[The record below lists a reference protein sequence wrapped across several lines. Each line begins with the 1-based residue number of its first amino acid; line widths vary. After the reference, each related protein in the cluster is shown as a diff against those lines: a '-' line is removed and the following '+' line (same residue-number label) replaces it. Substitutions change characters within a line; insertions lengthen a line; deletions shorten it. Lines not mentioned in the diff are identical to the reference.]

1 MSDIIPGYCTLCRS
15 RCGTLSEVANDHLI
29 KVRANPEHPN
39 GKAMCMKGKAAPEL
53 VDSAN
58 RILYPMKRTH
68 PKGAEDPGWQRI
80 SWEEAMST
88 IAGQLE
94 KFKREDGAESVA
106 FGFTSPSGTPLS
118 DAIEWLERF
127 VRIYG
132 SPNTSYGTEICNWH
146 KDVAHRWTFG
156 CGIPV
161 ADYSHADL
169 ILLWG
174 HNPANTWLA
183 QASAIG
189 TGRNNGA
196 KLIVV
201 DPRPTPLAKEANAWL
216 DVNPGTDGA
225 LALGLSHLLV
235 ERNLF
240 NHEFVR
246 NWTNGPLLVRNDN
259 GYFLREKDINPL
271 AISNRYTVWDEHN
284 QQVTFIDSE
293 TRTEE
298 TLMPTAALEGN
309 AEVAIADGAKIS
321 CQTAFSS
328 FKDMLANYDPEN
340 VSRITG
346 VSVASIEAAASL
358 IAGAK
363 KIAYHS
369 WSGVA
374 QHTNATQTERAI
386 ATLYAL
392 TGCFDQ
398 EGCNRIYASH
408 PVNVVNSPTLMPK
421 SQWDKALGL
430 EERPI
435 GPPSQ
440 GWVHSQDIWHSVL
453 EGTPYKIRGL
463 IGFGANI
470 LLSQSDTSLGQQALE
485 ALEFYAHVDLFET
498 PTSKYADILLPVNTA
513 WEREGLRTGFES
525 SAAAQDHI
533 QLRKKMVS
541 PRGESRSDLEIVF
554 DLACRLG
561 MNEAFF
567 DGNIEAAWNY
577 QLEPLGLTVEML
589 RNKPE
594 GYDIP
599 LEHKV
604 RKYAFRDPNSGYLAG
619 FNTETKRAEFYSE
632 ILHHYGYNPLP
643 EYVQPQEYQRNDPDY
658 PLMLTSVKSGFF
670 CHSQHRSLTSLRKK
684 APYPTVDIS
693 ATLADEEGIKTGDWV
708 EIETR
713 AGLARFRAKVEAK
726 LSHETVIAEFGWW
739 QACPDFGKPSYP
751 VKGEYSSNYNSLI
764 SGDSYDPVSGAL
776 PLRSFRCRIR
786 RLNDFELIRRPWEG
800 RKTFKVIELK
810 KEADNVT
817 TITFQ
822 SNSEGYLPDYE
833 PGQHIT
839 VSCCP
844 MSDSEEIV
852 TRAYSLTGPAFV
864 HDRKTYSISVR
875 HQKATDEKGEY
886 VEGIMSSYIN
896 THLQIGKD
904 VELTPPGGNFIVPL
918 NAVQPVVIF
927 AGGIGITPF
936 ISYLES
942 INPQA
947 EGPEIWLF
955 YANQNSRLHA
965 FKKRIAELNAS
976 IDRLKVI
983 NIYNQPLDCD
993 IPGLDYD
1000 RAGYVG
1006 AGDVEAYLIENNARY
1021 YMCGPQPMMDAI
1033 SRGLQERGVPA
1044 FAIFYEIFRSPAKIN
1059 NDPSLRHKV
1068 IFAKSGRTEI
1078 WTTDKGT
1085 LLNFGEKLGIQMPSG
1100 CRVGQ
1105 CESCSTRV
1113 IAGNVQHLNGVEPSD
1128 EGACLTCQC
1137 IPAGDI
1143 TIDA

>member
-1 MSDIIPGYCTLCRS
+1 
-15 RCGTLSEVANDHLI
+15 
-29 KVRANPEHPN
+29 
-39 GKAMCMKGKAAPEL
+39 
-53 VDSAN
+53 
-58 RILYPMKRTH
+58 
-68 PKGAEDPGWQRI
+68 
-80 SWEEAMST
+80 
-88 IAGQLE
+88 
-94 KFKREDGAESVA
+94 
-106 FGFTSPSGTPLS
+106 
-118 DAIEWLERF
+118 
-127 VRIYG
+127 
-132 SPNTSYGTEICNWH
+132 
-146 KDVAHRWTFG
+146 
-156 CGIPV
+156 
-161 ADYSHADL
+161 
-169 ILLWG
+169 
-174 HNPANTWLA
+174 
-183 QASAIG
+183 
-189 TGRNNGA
+189 
-196 KLIVV
+196 
-201 DPRPTPLAKEANAWL
+201 
-216 DVNPGTDGA
+216 
-225 LALGLSHLLV
+225 
-235 ERNLF
+235 
-240 NHEFVR
+240 
-246 NWTNGPLLVRNDN
+246 
-259 GYFLREKDINPL
+259 
-271 AISNRYTVWDEHN
+271 
-284 QQVTFIDSE
+284 
-293 TRTEE
+293 
-298 TLMPTAALEGN
+298 
-309 AEVAIADGAKIS
+309 
-321 CQTAFSS
+321 
-328 FKDMLANYDPEN
+328 
-340 VSRITG
+340 
-346 VSVASIEAAASL
+346 
-358 IAGAK
+358 
-363 KIAYHS
+363 
-369 WSGVA
+369 
-374 QHTNATQTERAI
+374 
-386 ATLYAL
+386 
-392 TGCFDQ
+392 
-398 EGCNRIYASH
+398 
-408 PVNVVNSPTLMPK
+408 
-421 SQWDKALGL
+421 
-430 EERPI
+430 
-435 GPPSQ
+435 
-440 GWVHSQDIWHSVL
+440 
-453 EGTPYKIRGL
+453 
-463 IGFGANI
+463 
-470 LLSQSDTSLGQQALE
+470 
-485 ALEFYAHVDLFET
+485 
-498 PTSKYADILLPVNTA
+498 
-513 WEREGLRTGFES
+513 
-525 SAAAQDHI
+525 
-533 QLRKKMVS
+533 
-541 PRGESRSDLEIVF
+541 
-554 DLACRLG
+554 
-561 MNEAFF
+561 
-567 DGNIEAAWNY
+567 
-577 QLEPLGLTVEML
+577 
-589 RNKPE
+589 
-594 GYDIP
+594 
-599 LEHKV
+599 
-604 RKYAFRDPNSGYLAG
+604 
-619 FNTETKRAEFYSE
+619 
-632 ILHHYGYNPLP
+632 
-643 EYVQPQEYQRNDPDY
+643 
-658 PLMLTSVKSGFF
+658 
-670 CHSQHRSLTSLRKK
+670 
-684 APYPTVDIS
+684 
-693 ATLADEEGIKTGDWV
+693 
-708 EIETR
+708 
-713 AGLARFRAKVEAK
+713 
-726 LSHETVIAEFGWW
+726 FGWW

-817 TITFQ
+817 TVTFQ

-1044 FAIFYEIFRSPAKIN
+1044 FAIFYEIFRSPTKIN

-1068 IFAKSGRTEI
+1068 IFAKSGREEI

-1085 LLNFGEKLGIQMPSG
+1085 LLNFGEKLGIKMPSG

-1105 CESCSTRV
+1105 CESCSTKV

>member
-15 RCGTLSEVANDHLI
+15 RCGTLNEVANDHLI

-68 PKGAEDPGWQRI
+68 PKGAENPGWKRI

-94 KFKREDGAESVA
+94 KFKRENGAESVA

-298 TLMPTAALEGN
+298 TLTPTAALEGN
-309 AEVAIADGAKIS
+309 VEVAIADGAKIS

-632 ILHHYGYNPLP
+632 ILHRYGYNPLP

-693 ATLADEEGIKTGDWV
+693 AALADEEGIKTGDWV

-817 TITFQ
+817 TVTFQ

-1006 AGDVEAYLIENNARY
+1006 AGDVEAYLIETTAR
-1021 YMCGPQPMMDAI
+1021 
-1033 SRGLQERGVPA
+1033 
-1044 FAIFYEIFRSPAKIN
+1044 
-1059 NDPSLRHKV
+1059 
-1068 IFAKSGRTEI
+1068 
-1078 WTTDKGT
+1078 
-1085 LLNFGEKLGIQMPSG
+1085 
-1100 CRVGQ
+1100 
-1105 CESCSTRV
+1105 
-1113 IAGNVQHLNGVEPSD
+1113 
-1128 EGACLTCQC
+1128 
-1137 IPAGDI
+1137 
-1143 TIDA
+1143 

>member
-1 MSDIIPGYCTLCRS
+1 M
-15 RCGTLSEVANDHLI
+15 
-29 KVRANPEHPN
+29 
-39 GKAMCMKGKAAPEL
+39 
-53 VDSAN
+53 
-58 RILYPMKRTH
+58 
-68 PKGAEDPGWQRI
+68 
-80 SWEEAMST
+80 
-88 IAGQLE
+88 
-94 KFKREDGAESVA
+94 
-106 FGFTSPSGTPLS
+106 
-118 DAIEWLERF
+118 
-127 VRIYG
+127 
-132 SPNTSYGTEICNWH
+132 
-146 KDVAHRWTFG
+146 
-156 CGIPV
+156 
-161 ADYSHADL
+161 
-169 ILLWG
+169 
-174 HNPANTWLA
+174 
-183 QASAIG
+183 
-189 TGRNNGA
+189 
-196 KLIVV
+196 
-201 DPRPTPLAKEANAWL
+201 
-216 DVNPGTDGA
+216 
-225 LALGLSHLLV
+225 
-235 ERNLF
+235 
-240 NHEFVR
+240 
-246 NWTNGPLLVRNDN
+246 LVRNDN

-298 TLMPTAALEGN
+298 TLTPTAALEGN
-309 AEVAIADGAKIS
+309 VEVAIADGAKIS

-632 ILHHYGYNPLP
+632 ILHRYGYNPLP

-693 ATLADEEGIKTGDWV
+693 AALADEEGIKTGDWV

-817 TITFQ
+817 TVTFQ

-1044 FAIFYEIFRSPAKIN
+1044 FAIFYEIFRSPTKIN

-1068 IFAKSGRTEI
+1068 IFAKSGREEI

-1085 LLNFGEKLGIQMPSG
+1085 LLNFGEKLGIKMPSG

-1105 CESCSTRV
+1105 CESCSTKV

>member
-1 MSDIIPGYCTLCRS
+1 
-15 RCGTLSEVANDHLI
+15 
-29 KVRANPEHPN
+29 
-39 GKAMCMKGKAAPEL
+39 
-53 VDSAN
+53 
-58 RILYPMKRTH
+58 
-68 PKGAEDPGWQRI
+68 
-80 SWEEAMST
+80 
-88 IAGQLE
+88 
-94 KFKREDGAESVA
+94 
-106 FGFTSPSGTPLS
+106 
-118 DAIEWLERF
+118 
-127 VRIYG
+127 
-132 SPNTSYGTEICNWH
+132 
-146 KDVAHRWTFG
+146 
-156 CGIPV
+156 
-161 ADYSHADL
+161 
-169 ILLWG
+169 
-174 HNPANTWLA
+174 
-183 QASAIG
+183 
-189 TGRNNGA
+189 
-196 KLIVV
+196 
-201 DPRPTPLAKEANAWL
+201 
-216 DVNPGTDGA
+216 
-225 LALGLSHLLV
+225 
-235 ERNLF
+235 
-240 NHEFVR
+240 
-246 NWTNGPLLVRNDN
+246 
-259 GYFLREKDINPL
+259 
-271 AISNRYTVWDEHN
+271 
-284 QQVTFIDSE
+284 
-293 TRTEE
+293 
-298 TLMPTAALEGN
+298 
-309 AEVAIADGAKIS
+309 
-321 CQTAFSS
+321 
-328 FKDMLANYDPEN
+328 
-340 VSRITG
+340 
-346 VSVASIEAAASL
+346 
-358 IAGAK
+358 
-363 KIAYHS
+363 
-369 WSGVA
+369 
-374 QHTNATQTERAI
+374 
-386 ATLYAL
+386 
-392 TGCFDQ
+392 
-398 EGCNRIYASH
+398 
-408 PVNVVNSPTLMPK
+408 
-421 SQWDKALGL
+421 
-430 EERPI
+430 
-435 GPPSQ
+435 
-440 GWVHSQDIWHSVL
+440 
-453 EGTPYKIRGL
+453 
-463 IGFGANI
+463 
-470 LLSQSDTSLGQQALE
+470 
-485 ALEFYAHVDLFET
+485 
-498 PTSKYADILLPVNTA
+498 
-513 WEREGLRTGFES
+513 
-525 SAAAQDHI
+525 
-533 QLRKKMVS
+533 
-541 PRGESRSDLEIVF
+541 
-554 DLACRLG
+554 CRLG

-632 ILHHYGYNPLP
+632 ILHRYGYNPLP

-693 ATLADEEGIKTGDWV
+693 AALADEEGIKTGDWV

-817 TITFQ
+817 TVTFQ

-1044 FAIFYEIFRSPAKIN
+1044 FAIFYEIFRSPTKIN

-1068 IFAKSGRTEI
+1068 IFAKSGREEI

-1085 LLNFGEKLGIQMPSG
+1085 LLNFGEKLGIKMPSG

-1105 CESCSTRV
+1105 CESCSTKV

>member
-1 MSDIIPGYCTLCRS
+1 
-15 RCGTLSEVANDHLI
+15 
-29 KVRANPEHPN
+29 
-39 GKAMCMKGKAAPEL
+39 
-53 VDSAN
+53 
-58 RILYPMKRTH
+58 
-68 PKGAEDPGWQRI
+68 
-80 SWEEAMST
+80 
-88 IAGQLE
+88 
-94 KFKREDGAESVA
+94 
-106 FGFTSPSGTPLS
+106 
-118 DAIEWLERF
+118 
-127 VRIYG
+127 
-132 SPNTSYGTEICNWH
+132 
-146 KDVAHRWTFG
+146 
-156 CGIPV
+156 
-161 ADYSHADL
+161 
-169 ILLWG
+169 
-174 HNPANTWLA
+174 
-183 QASAIG
+183 
-189 TGRNNGA
+189 
-196 KLIVV
+196 
-201 DPRPTPLAKEANAWL
+201 
-216 DVNPGTDGA
+216 
-225 LALGLSHLLV
+225 
-235 ERNLF
+235 
-240 NHEFVR
+240 
-246 NWTNGPLLVRNDN
+246 
-259 GYFLREKDINPL
+259 
-271 AISNRYTVWDEHN
+271 
-284 QQVTFIDSE
+284 
-293 TRTEE
+293 
-298 TLMPTAALEGN
+298 
-309 AEVAIADGAKIS
+309 
-321 CQTAFSS
+321 
-328 FKDMLANYDPEN
+328 
-340 VSRITG
+340 
-346 VSVASIEAAASL
+346 
-358 IAGAK
+358 
-363 KIAYHS
+363 
-369 WSGVA
+369 
-374 QHTNATQTERAI
+374 
-386 ATLYAL
+386 
-392 TGCFDQ
+392 
-398 EGCNRIYASH
+398 
-408 PVNVVNSPTLMPK
+408 
-421 SQWDKALGL
+421 
-430 EERPI
+430 
-435 GPPSQ
+435 
-440 GWVHSQDIWHSVL
+440 
-453 EGTPYKIRGL
+453 IRGL

>member
-1 MSDIIPGYCTLCRS
+1 MSYTLKC
-15 RCGTLSEVANDHLI
+15 
-29 KVRANPEHPN
+29 
-39 GKAMCMKGKAAPEL
+39 
-53 VDSAN
+53 
-58 RILYPMKRTH
+58 
-68 PKGAEDPGWQRI
+68 
-80 SWEEAMST
+80 EE
-88 IAGQLE
+88 
-94 KFKREDGAESVA
+94 
-106 FGFTSPSGTPLS
+106 P
-118 DAIEWLERF
+118 
-127 VRIYG
+127 
-132 SPNTSYGTEICNWH
+132 
-146 KDVAHRWTFG
+146 
-156 CGIPV
+156 
-161 ADYSHADL
+161 
-169 ILLWG
+169 

-309 AEVAIADGAKIS
+309 VEVAIADGAKIS

>member
-1 MSDIIPGYCTLCRS
+1 MSG
-15 RCGTLSEVANDHLI
+15 
-29 KVRANPEHPN
+29 
-39 GKAMCMKGKAAPEL
+39 
-53 VDSAN
+53 
-58 RILYPMKRTH
+58 
-68 PKGAEDPGWQRI
+68 
-80 SWEEAMST
+80 
-88 IAGQLE
+88 
-94 KFKREDGAESVA
+94 
-106 FGFTSPSGTPLS
+106 
-118 DAIEWLERF
+118 
-127 VRIYG
+127 
-132 SPNTSYGTEICNWH
+132 
-146 KDVAHRWTFG
+146 
-156 CGIPV
+156 
-161 ADYSHADL
+161 
-169 ILLWG
+169 
-174 HNPANTWLA
+174 
-183 QASAIG
+183 
-189 TGRNNGA
+189 
-196 KLIVV
+196 
-201 DPRPTPLAKEANAWL
+201 
-216 DVNPGTDGA
+216 
-225 LALGLSHLLV
+225 

-298 TLMPTAALEGN
+298 TLTPTAALEGN
-309 AEVAIADGAKIS
+309 VEVAIADGAKIS

-541 PRGESRSDLEIVF
+541 PRGESRSDLEFVF

-632 ILHHYGYNPLP
+632 ILHRYGYNPLP

-693 ATLADEEGIKTGDWV
+693 AALADEEGIKTGDWV

-817 TITFQ
+817 TVTFQ

-1044 FAIFYEIFRSPAKIN
+1044 FAIFYEIFRSPTKIN

-1068 IFAKSGRTEI
+1068 IFAKSGREEI

-1085 LLNFGEKLGIQMPSG
+1085 LLNFGEKLGIKMPSG

-1105 CESCSTRV
+1105 CESCSTKV

>member
-1 MSDIIPGYCTLCRS
+1 M
-15 RCGTLSEVANDHLI
+15 
-29 KVRANPEHPN
+29 
-39 GKAMCMKGKAAPEL
+39 
-53 VDSAN
+53 
-58 RILYPMKRTH
+58 
-68 PKGAEDPGWQRI
+68 
-80 SWEEAMST
+80 
-88 IAGQLE
+88 
-94 KFKREDGAESVA
+94 
-106 FGFTSPSGTPLS
+106 
-118 DAIEWLERF
+118 
-127 VRIYG
+127 
-132 SPNTSYGTEICNWH
+132 
-146 KDVAHRWTFG
+146 
-156 CGIPV
+156 PV

-309 AEVAIADGAKIS
+309 VEVAIADGAKIS

>member
-1 MSDIIPGYCTLCRS
+1 
-15 RCGTLSEVANDHLI
+15 
-29 KVRANPEHPN
+29 
-39 GKAMCMKGKAAPEL
+39 
-53 VDSAN
+53 
-58 RILYPMKRTH
+58 
-68 PKGAEDPGWQRI
+68 
-80 SWEEAMST
+80 
-88 IAGQLE
+88 
-94 KFKREDGAESVA
+94 
-106 FGFTSPSGTPLS
+106 
-118 DAIEWLERF
+118 
-127 VRIYG
+127 
-132 SPNTSYGTEICNWH
+132 
-146 KDVAHRWTFG
+146 
-156 CGIPV
+156 
-161 ADYSHADL
+161 
-169 ILLWG
+169 
-174 HNPANTWLA
+174 
-183 QASAIG
+183 
-189 TGRNNGA
+189 
-196 KLIVV
+196 
-201 DPRPTPLAKEANAWL
+201 
-216 DVNPGTDGA
+216 
-225 LALGLSHLLV
+225 
-235 ERNLF
+235 
-240 NHEFVR
+240 
-246 NWTNGPLLVRNDN
+246 
-259 GYFLREKDINPL
+259 
-271 AISNRYTVWDEHN
+271 
-284 QQVTFIDSE
+284 
-293 TRTEE
+293 
-298 TLMPTAALEGN
+298 
-309 AEVAIADGAKIS
+309 
-321 CQTAFSS
+321 
-328 FKDMLANYDPEN
+328 
-340 VSRITG
+340 
-346 VSVASIEAAASL
+346 
-358 IAGAK
+358 
-363 KIAYHS
+363 
-369 WSGVA
+369 
-374 QHTNATQTERAI
+374 
-386 ATLYAL
+386 
-392 TGCFDQ
+392 
-398 EGCNRIYASH
+398 
-408 PVNVVNSPTLMPK
+408 
-421 SQWDKALGL
+421 
-430 EERPI
+430 
-435 GPPSQ
+435 
-440 GWVHSQDIWHSVL
+440 
-453 EGTPYKIRGL
+453 
-463 IGFGANI
+463 
-470 LLSQSDTSLGQQALE
+470 
-485 ALEFYAHVDLFET
+485 
-498 PTSKYADILLPVNTA
+498 
-513 WEREGLRTGFES
+513 
-525 SAAAQDHI
+525 
-533 QLRKKMVS
+533 
-541 PRGESRSDLEIVF
+541 
-554 DLACRLG
+554 
-561 MNEAFF
+561 
-567 DGNIEAAWNY
+567 
-577 QLEPLGLTVEML
+577 
-589 RNKPE
+589 
-594 GYDIP
+594 

>member
-1 MSDIIPGYCTLCRS
+1 
-15 RCGTLSEVANDHLI
+15 
-29 KVRANPEHPN
+29 
-39 GKAMCMKGKAAPEL
+39 
-53 VDSAN
+53 
-58 RILYPMKRTH
+58 
-68 PKGAEDPGWQRI
+68 
-80 SWEEAMST
+80 
-88 IAGQLE
+88 
-94 KFKREDGAESVA
+94 
-106 FGFTSPSGTPLS
+106 
-118 DAIEWLERF
+118 
-127 VRIYG
+127 
-132 SPNTSYGTEICNWH
+132 
-146 KDVAHRWTFG
+146 
-156 CGIPV
+156 
-161 ADYSHADL
+161 
-169 ILLWG
+169 
-174 HNPANTWLA
+174 
-183 QASAIG
+183 
-189 TGRNNGA
+189 
-196 KLIVV
+196 
-201 DPRPTPLAKEANAWL
+201 
-216 DVNPGTDGA
+216 
-225 LALGLSHLLV
+225 
-235 ERNLF
+235 
-240 NHEFVR
+240 
-246 NWTNGPLLVRNDN
+246 
-259 GYFLREKDINPL
+259 
-271 AISNRYTVWDEHN
+271 
-284 QQVTFIDSE
+284 
-293 TRTEE
+293 
-298 TLMPTAALEGN
+298 
-309 AEVAIADGAKIS
+309 
-321 CQTAFSS
+321 
-328 FKDMLANYDPEN
+328 
-340 VSRITG
+340 
-346 VSVASIEAAASL
+346 
-358 IAGAK
+358 
-363 KIAYHS
+363 
-369 WSGVA
+369 
-374 QHTNATQTERAI
+374 
-386 ATLYAL
+386 
-392 TGCFDQ
+392 
-398 EGCNRIYASH
+398 
-408 PVNVVNSPTLMPK
+408 
-421 SQWDKALGL
+421 
-430 EERPI
+430 
-435 GPPSQ
+435 
-440 GWVHSQDIWHSVL
+440 
-453 EGTPYKIRGL
+453 
-463 IGFGANI
+463 
-470 LLSQSDTSLGQQALE
+470 
-485 ALEFYAHVDLFET
+485 
-498 PTSKYADILLPVNTA
+498 
-513 WEREGLRTGFES
+513 
-525 SAAAQDHI
+525 
-533 QLRKKMVS
+533 
-541 PRGESRSDLEIVF
+541 
-554 DLACRLG
+554 
-561 MNEAFF
+561 
-567 DGNIEAAWNY
+567 
-577 QLEPLGLTVEML
+577 
-589 RNKPE
+589 
-594 GYDIP
+594 YDIP

-632 ILHHYGYNPLP
+632 ILHRYGYNPLP

-693 ATLADEEGIKTGDWV
+693 AALADEEGIKTGDWV

-739 QACPDFGKPSYP
+739 QSCPDFGKPSYP

-817 TITFQ
+817 TVTFQ

-1044 FAIFYEIFRSPAKIN
+1044 FAIFYEIFRSPTKIN

-1068 IFAKSGRTEI
+1068 IFAKSGREET

-1085 LLNFGEKLGIQMPSG
+1085 LLNFGEKLGIKMPSG

-1105 CESCSTRV
+1105 CESCSTKV

>member
-1 MSDIIPGYCTLCRS
+1 
-15 RCGTLSEVANDHLI
+15 
-29 KVRANPEHPN
+29 
-39 GKAMCMKGKAAPEL
+39 
-53 VDSAN
+53 
-58 RILYPMKRTH
+58 
-68 PKGAEDPGWQRI
+68 
-80 SWEEAMST
+80 
-88 IAGQLE
+88 
-94 KFKREDGAESVA
+94 
-106 FGFTSPSGTPLS
+106 
-118 DAIEWLERF
+118 
-127 VRIYG
+127 
-132 SPNTSYGTEICNWH
+132 
-146 KDVAHRWTFG
+146 
-156 CGIPV
+156 
-161 ADYSHADL
+161 
-169 ILLWG
+169 
-174 HNPANTWLA
+174 
-183 QASAIG
+183 
-189 TGRNNGA
+189 
-196 KLIVV
+196 
-201 DPRPTPLAKEANAWL
+201 
-216 DVNPGTDGA
+216 
-225 LALGLSHLLV
+225 
-235 ERNLF
+235 
-240 NHEFVR
+240 
-246 NWTNGPLLVRNDN
+246 
-259 GYFLREKDINPL
+259 
-271 AISNRYTVWDEHN
+271 
-284 QQVTFIDSE
+284 
-293 TRTEE
+293 
-298 TLMPTAALEGN
+298 
-309 AEVAIADGAKIS
+309 
-321 CQTAFSS
+321 
-328 FKDMLANYDPEN
+328 
-340 VSRITG
+340 
-346 VSVASIEAAASL
+346 
-358 IAGAK
+358 
-363 KIAYHS
+363 
-369 WSGVA
+369 
-374 QHTNATQTERAI
+374 
-386 ATLYAL
+386 
-392 TGCFDQ
+392 
-398 EGCNRIYASH
+398 
-408 PVNVVNSPTLMPK
+408 
-421 SQWDKALGL
+421 
-430 EERPI
+430 
-435 GPPSQ
+435 
-440 GWVHSQDIWHSVL
+440 
-453 EGTPYKIRGL
+453 
-463 IGFGANI
+463 
-470 LLSQSDTSLGQQALE
+470 
-485 ALEFYAHVDLFET
+485 
-498 PTSKYADILLPVNTA
+498 
-513 WEREGLRTGFES
+513 
-525 SAAAQDHI
+525 
-533 QLRKKMVS
+533 
-541 PRGESRSDLEIVF
+541 
-554 DLACRLG
+554 

>member
-1 MSDIIPGYCTLCRS
+1 
-15 RCGTLSEVANDHLI
+15 
-29 KVRANPEHPN
+29 
-39 GKAMCMKGKAAPEL
+39 
-53 VDSAN
+53 
-58 RILYPMKRTH
+58 
-68 PKGAEDPGWQRI
+68 
-80 SWEEAMST
+80 
-88 IAGQLE
+88 
-94 KFKREDGAESVA
+94 
-106 FGFTSPSGTPLS
+106 
-118 DAIEWLERF
+118 
-127 VRIYG
+127 
-132 SPNTSYGTEICNWH
+132 
-146 KDVAHRWTFG
+146 
-156 CGIPV
+156 
-161 ADYSHADL
+161 
-169 ILLWG
+169 
-174 HNPANTWLA
+174 
-183 QASAIG
+183 
-189 TGRNNGA
+189 
-196 KLIVV
+196 
-201 DPRPTPLAKEANAWL
+201 
-216 DVNPGTDGA
+216 
-225 LALGLSHLLV
+225 
-235 ERNLF
+235 
-240 NHEFVR
+240 
-246 NWTNGPLLVRNDN
+246 
-259 GYFLREKDINPL
+259 
-271 AISNRYTVWDEHN
+271 
-284 QQVTFIDSE
+284 
-293 TRTEE
+293 
-298 TLMPTAALEGN
+298 
-309 AEVAIADGAKIS
+309 
-321 CQTAFSS
+321 
-328 FKDMLANYDPEN
+328 
-340 VSRITG
+340 
-346 VSVASIEAAASL
+346 
-358 IAGAK
+358 
-363 KIAYHS
+363 
-369 WSGVA
+369 
-374 QHTNATQTERAI
+374 
-386 ATLYAL
+386 
-392 TGCFDQ
+392 
-398 EGCNRIYASH
+398 
-408 PVNVVNSPTLMPK
+408 
-421 SQWDKALGL
+421 
-430 EERPI
+430 
-435 GPPSQ
+435 
-440 GWVHSQDIWHSVL
+440 
-453 EGTPYKIRGL
+453 
-463 IGFGANI
+463 
-470 LLSQSDTSLGQQALE
+470 
-485 ALEFYAHVDLFET
+485 
-498 PTSKYADILLPVNTA
+498 
-513 WEREGLRTGFES
+513 
-525 SAAAQDHI
+525 
-533 QLRKKMVS
+533 MVS

>member
-309 AEVAIADGAKIS
+309 VEVAIADGAKIS

-1044 FAIFYEIFRSPAKIN
+1044 FAIF
-1059 NDPSLRHKV
+1059 
-1068 IFAKSGRTEI
+1068 
-1078 WTTDKGT
+1078 
-1085 LLNFGEKLGIQMPSG
+1085 
-1100 CRVGQ
+1100 
-1105 CESCSTRV
+1105 
-1113 IAGNVQHLNGVEPSD
+1113 
-1128 EGACLTCQC
+1128 
-1137 IPAGDI
+1137 
-1143 TIDA
+1143 

>member
-1 MSDIIPGYCTLCRS
+1 M
-15 RCGTLSEVANDHLI
+15 
-29 KVRANPEHPN
+29 
-39 GKAMCMKGKAAPEL
+39 
-53 VDSAN
+53 
-58 RILYPMKRTH
+58 
-68 PKGAEDPGWQRI
+68 
-80 SWEEAMST
+80 
-88 IAGQLE
+88 
-94 KFKREDGAESVA
+94 
-106 FGFTSPSGTPLS
+106 
-118 DAIEWLERF
+118 
-127 VRIYG
+127 
-132 SPNTSYGTEICNWH
+132 
-146 KDVAHRWTFG
+146 
-156 CGIPV
+156 
-161 ADYSHADL
+161 
-169 ILLWG
+169 
-174 HNPANTWLA
+174 
-183 QASAIG
+183 
-189 TGRNNGA
+189 
-196 KLIVV
+196 
-201 DPRPTPLAKEANAWL
+201 
-216 DVNPGTDGA
+216 
-225 LALGLSHLLV
+225 
-235 ERNLF
+235 
-240 NHEFVR
+240 
-246 NWTNGPLLVRNDN
+246 LVRNDN
-259 GYFLREKDINPL
+259 GYFLREKDINLL

-298 TLMPTAALEGN
+298 TLTPTAALEGN
-309 AEVAIADGAKIS
+309 VEVAIADGAKIS

-632 ILHHYGYNPLP
+632 ILHRYGYNPLP

-693 ATLADEEGIKTGDWV
+693 AALADEEGIKTGDWV

-817 TITFQ
+817 TVTFQ

-1044 FAIFYEIFRSPAKIN
+1044 FAIFYEIFRSPTKIN

-1068 IFAKSGRTEI
+1068 IFAKSGREEI

-1085 LLNFGEKLGIQMPSG
+1085 LLNFGEKLGIKMG
-1100 CRVGQ
+1100 F
-1105 CESCSTRV
+1105 
-1113 IAGNVQHLNGVEPSD
+1113 VE
-1128 EGACLTCQC
+1128 
-1137 IPAGDI
+1137 
-1143 TIDA
+1143 

>member
-15 RCGTLSEVANDHLI
+15 RCGTLNEVANDHLI

-68 PKGAEDPGWQRI
+68 PKGAENPGWKRI

-94 KFKREDGAESVA
+94 KFKRENGAESVA

-298 TLMPTAALEGN
+298 TLTPTAALEGN
-309 AEVAIADGAKIS
+309 VEVAIADGAKIS

-632 ILHHYGYNPLP
+632 ILHRYGYNPLP

-693 ATLADEEGIKTGDWV
+693 AALADEEGIKTGDWV

-810 KEADNVT
+810 KEADNV
-817 TITFQ
+817 
-822 SNSEGYLPDYE
+822 
-833 PGQHIT
+833 
-839 VSCCP
+839 
-844 MSDSEEIV
+844 EIV

-1044 FAIFYEIFRSPAKIN
+1044 FAIFYEIFRSPTKIN

-1068 IFAKSGRTEI
+1068 IFAKSGREEI

-1085 LLNFGEKLGIQMPSG
+1085 LLNFGEKLGIKMPSG

-1105 CESCSTRV
+1105 CESCSTKV

>member
-1 MSDIIPGYCTLCRS
+1 MS
-15 RCGTLSEVANDHLI
+15 V
-29 KVRANPEHPN
+29 K
-39 GKAMCMKGKAAPEL
+39 
-53 VDSAN
+53 
-58 RILYPMKRTH
+58 
-68 PKGAEDPGWQRI
+68 
-80 SWEEAMST
+80 
-88 IAGQLE
+88 
-94 KFKREDGAESVA
+94 
-106 FGFTSPSGTPLS
+106 
-118 DAIEWLERF
+118 
-127 VRIYG
+127 
-132 SPNTSYGTEICNWH
+132 
-146 KDVAHRWTFG
+146 
-156 CGIPV
+156 PV
-161 ADYSHADL
+161 A
-169 ILLWG
+169 I
-174 HNPANTWLA
+174 
-183 QASAIG
+183 Q
-189 TGRNNGA
+189 
-196 KLIVV
+196 
-201 DPRPTPLAKEANAWL
+201 
-216 DVNPGTDGA
+216 
-225 LALGLSHLLV
+225 
-235 ERNLF
+235 
-240 NHEFVR
+240 
-246 NWTNGPLLVRNDN
+246 
-259 GYFLREKDINPL
+259 
-271 AISNRYTVWDEHN
+271 
-284 QQVTFIDSE
+284 
-293 TRTEE
+293 
-298 TLMPTAALEGN
+298 PTAALEGN
-309 AEVAIADGAKIS
+309 VEVAIADGAKIS

-632 ILHHYGYNPLP
+632 ILHRYGYNPLP

-693 ATLADEEGIKTGDWV
+693 AALADEEGIKTGDWV

-817 TITFQ
+817 TVTFQ

-1044 FAIFYEIFRSPAKIN
+1044 FAIFYEIFRSPTKIN

-1068 IFAKSGRTEI
+1068 IFAKSGREEI

-1085 LLNFGEKLGIQMPSG
+1085 LLNFGEKLGIKMPSG

-1105 CESCSTRV
+1105 CESCSTKV

>member
-1 MSDIIPGYCTLCRS
+1 MMSLWDALRMNMMISYQ
-15 RCGTLSEVANDHLI
+15 
-29 KVRANPEHPN
+29 
-39 GKAMCMKGKAAPEL
+39 EL
-53 VDSAN
+53 V
-58 RILYPMKRTH
+58 RTF
-68 PKGAEDPGWQRI
+68 P
-80 SWEEAMST
+80 
-88 IAGQLE
+88 
-94 KFKREDGAESVA
+94 
-106 FGFTSPSGTPLS
+106 
-118 DAIEWLERF
+118 
-127 VRIYG
+127 
-132 SPNTSYGTEICNWH
+132 
-146 KDVAHRWTFG
+146 
-156 CGIPV
+156 
-161 ADYSHADL
+161 
-169 ILLWG
+169 
-174 HNPANTWLA
+174 
-183 QASAIG
+183 
-189 TGRNNGA
+189 
-196 KLIVV
+196 
-201 DPRPTPLAKEANAWL
+201 
-216 DVNPGTDGA
+216 
-225 LALGLSHLLV
+225 
-235 ERNLF
+235 
-240 NHEFVR
+240 
-246 NWTNGPLLVRNDN
+246 
-259 GYFLREKDINPL
+259 
-271 AISNRYTVWDEHN
+271 
-284 QQVTFIDSE
+284 
-293 TRTEE
+293 
-298 TLMPTAALEGN
+298 
-309 AEVAIADGAKIS
+309 
-321 CQTAFSS
+321 
-328 FKDMLANYDPEN
+328 NYDPEN

-632 ILHHYGYNPLP
+632 ILHRYGYNPLP

-693 ATLADEEGIKTGDWV
+693 AALADEEGIKTGDWV

-817 TITFQ
+817 TVTFQ

-1044 FAIFYEIFRSPAKIN
+1044 FAIFYEIFRSPTKIN

-1068 IFAKSGRTEI
+1068 IFAKSGREEI

-1085 LLNFGEKLGIQMPSG
+1085 LLNFGEKLGIKMPSG

-1105 CESCSTRV
+1105 CESCSTKV

>member
-15 RCGTLSEVANDHLI
+15 RCGTLNEVANDHLI

-68 PKGAEDPGWQRI
+68 PKGAENPGWKRI

-94 KFKREDGAESVA
+94 KFKRENGAESVA

-298 TLMPTAALEGN
+298 TLTPTAALEGN
-309 AEVAIADGAKIS
+309 VEVAIADGAKIS

-632 ILHHYGYNPLP
+632 ILHRYGYNPLP

-693 ATLADEEGIKTGDWV
+693 AALADEEGIKTGDWV

-817 TITFQ
+817 TVTFQ

-1006 AGDVEAYLIENNARY
+1006 AGDVEAYLVMTPTY
-1021 YMCGPQPMMDAI
+1021 
-1033 SRGLQERGVPA
+1033 
-1044 FAIFYEIFRSPAKIN
+1044 
-1059 NDPSLRHKV
+1059 
-1068 IFAKSGRTEI
+1068 
-1078 WTTDKGT
+1078 
-1085 LLNFGEKLGIQMPSG
+1085 
-1100 CRVGQ
+1100 
-1105 CESCSTRV
+1105 
-1113 IAGNVQHLNGVEPSD
+1113 
-1128 EGACLTCQC
+1128 
-1137 IPAGDI
+1137 
-1143 TIDA
+1143 

>member
-309 AEVAIADGAKIS
+309 VEVAIADGAKIS

-1113 IAGNVQHLNGVEPSD
+1113 IAGNVQHLNGFLPVISRLMLEVS
-1128 EGACLTCQC
+1128 TSY
-1137 IPAGDI
+1137 
-1143 TIDA
+1143 

>member
-1 MSDIIPGYCTLCRS
+1 MASKGGSILD
-15 RCGTLSEVANDHLI
+15 
-29 KVRANPEHPN
+29 ANP
-39 GKAMCMKGKAAPEL
+39 GSVL
-53 VDSAN
+53 SAN
-58 RILYPMKRTH
+58 
-68 PKGAEDPGWQRI
+68 
-80 SWEEAMST
+80 
-88 IAGQLE
+88 
-94 KFKREDGAESVA
+94 
-106 FGFTSPSGTPLS
+106 
-118 DAIEWLERF
+118 
-127 VRIYG
+127 
-132 SPNTSYGTEICNWH
+132 
-146 KDVAHRWTFG
+146 
-156 CGIPV
+156 
-161 ADYSHADL
+161 
-169 ILLWG
+169 
-174 HNPANTWLA
+174 
-183 QASAIG
+183 
-189 TGRNNGA
+189 
-196 KLIVV
+196 
-201 DPRPTPLAKEANAWL
+201 
-216 DVNPGTDGA
+216 
-225 LALGLSHLLV
+225 
-235 ERNLF
+235 
-240 NHEFVR
+240 
-246 NWTNGPLLVRNDN
+246 
-259 GYFLREKDINPL
+259 
-271 AISNRYTVWDEHN
+271 
-284 QQVTFIDSE
+284 QQ
-293 TRTEE
+293 
-298 TLMPTAALEGN
+298 
-309 AEVAIADGAKIS
+309 
-321 CQTAFSS
+321 
-328 FKDMLANYDPEN
+328 
-340 VSRITG
+340 
-346 VSVASIEAAASL
+346 
-358 IAGAK
+358 
-363 KIAYHS
+363 
-369 WSGVA
+369 
-374 QHTNATQTERAI
+374 
-386 ATLYAL
+386 
-392 TGCFDQ
+392 
-398 EGCNRIYASH
+398 
-408 PVNVVNSPTLMPK
+408 
-421 SQWDKALGL
+421 
-430 EERPI
+430 
-435 GPPSQ
+435 
-440 GWVHSQDIWHSVL
+440 
-453 EGTPYKIRGL
+453 
-463 IGFGANI
+463 
-470 LLSQSDTSLGQQALE
+470 
-485 ALEFYAHVDLFET
+485 
-498 PTSKYADILLPVNTA
+498 
-513 WEREGLRTGFES
+513 
-525 SAAAQDHI
+525 
-533 QLRKKMVS
+533 
-541 PRGESRSDLEIVF
+541 
-554 DLACRLG
+554 
-561 MNEAFF
+561 
-567 DGNIEAAWNY
+567 AAWNY

>member
-1 MSDIIPGYCTLCRS
+1 M
-15 RCGTLSEVANDHLI
+15 
-29 KVRANPEHPN
+29 
-39 GKAMCMKGKAAPEL
+39 
-53 VDSAN
+53 
-58 RILYPMKRTH
+58 
-68 PKGAEDPGWQRI
+68 
-80 SWEEAMST
+80 
-88 IAGQLE
+88 
-94 KFKREDGAESVA
+94 
-106 FGFTSPSGTPLS
+106 
-118 DAIEWLERF
+118 
-127 VRIYG
+127 
-132 SPNTSYGTEICNWH
+132 
-146 KDVAHRWTFG
+146 
-156 CGIPV
+156 
-161 ADYSHADL
+161 
-169 ILLWG
+169 
-174 HNPANTWLA
+174 
-183 QASAIG
+183 
-189 TGRNNGA
+189 
-196 KLIVV
+196 

-298 TLMPTAALEGN
+298 TLTPTAALEGN
-309 AEVAIADGAKIS
+309 VEVAIADGAKIS

-632 ILHHYGYNPLP
+632 ILHRYGYNPLP

-693 ATLADEEGIKTGDWV
+693 AALADEEGIKTGDWV

-817 TITFQ
+817 TVTFQ

-993 IPGLDYD
+993 ILGLDYD

-1044 FAIFYEIFRSPAKIN
+1044 FAIFYEIFRSPTKIN

-1068 IFAKSGRTEI
+1068 IFAKSGREEI

-1085 LLNFGEKLGIQMPSG
+1085 LLNFGEKLGIKMPSG

-1105 CESCSTRV
+1105 CESCSTKV

>member
-1 MSDIIPGYCTLCRS
+1 M
-15 RCGTLSEVANDHLI
+15 
-29 KVRANPEHPN
+29 
-39 GKAMCMKGKAAPEL
+39 
-53 VDSAN
+53 
-58 RILYPMKRTH
+58 
-68 PKGAEDPGWQRI
+68 
-80 SWEEAMST
+80 
-88 IAGQLE
+88 
-94 KFKREDGAESVA
+94 
-106 FGFTSPSGTPLS
+106 
-118 DAIEWLERF
+118 
-127 VRIYG
+127 
-132 SPNTSYGTEICNWH
+132 
-146 KDVAHRWTFG
+146 
-156 CGIPV
+156 
-161 ADYSHADL
+161 
-169 ILLWG
+169 
-174 HNPANTWLA
+174 
-183 QASAIG
+183 
-189 TGRNNGA
+189 
-196 KLIVV
+196 
-201 DPRPTPLAKEANAWL
+201 
-216 DVNPGTDGA
+216 
-225 LALGLSHLLV
+225 
-235 ERNLF
+235 
-240 NHEFVR
+240 
-246 NWTNGPLLVRNDN
+246 
-259 GYFLREKDINPL
+259 
-271 AISNRYTVWDEHN
+271 
-284 QQVTFIDSE
+284 DSE

-298 TLMPTAALEGN
+298 TLTPTAALEGN
-309 AEVAIADGAKIS
+309 VEVAIADGAKIS

-632 ILHHYGYNPLP
+632 ILHRYGYNPLP

-693 ATLADEEGIKTGDWV
+693 AALADEEGIKTGDWV

-817 TITFQ
+817 TVTFQ

-1044 FAIFYEIFRSPAKIN
+1044 FAIFYEIFRSPTKIN

-1068 IFAKSGRTEI
+1068 IFAKSGREEI

-1085 LLNFGEKLGIQMPSG
+1085 LLNFGEKLGIKMPSG

-1105 CESCSTRV
+1105 CESCSTKV

>member
-1 MSDIIPGYCTLCRS
+1 LASKGGSILD
-15 RCGTLSEVANDHLI
+15 
-29 KVRANPEHPN
+29 ANP
-39 GKAMCMKGKAAPEL
+39 GSVL
-53 VDSAN
+53 SAN
-58 RILYPMKRTH
+58 
-68 PKGAEDPGWQRI
+68 
-80 SWEEAMST
+80 
-88 IAGQLE
+88 
-94 KFKREDGAESVA
+94 
-106 FGFTSPSGTPLS
+106 
-118 DAIEWLERF
+118 
-127 VRIYG
+127 
-132 SPNTSYGTEICNWH
+132 
-146 KDVAHRWTFG
+146 
-156 CGIPV
+156 
-161 ADYSHADL
+161 
-169 ILLWG
+169 
-174 HNPANTWLA
+174 
-183 QASAIG
+183 
-189 TGRNNGA
+189 
-196 KLIVV
+196 
-201 DPRPTPLAKEANAWL
+201 
-216 DVNPGTDGA
+216 
-225 LALGLSHLLV
+225 
-235 ERNLF
+235 
-240 NHEFVR
+240 
-246 NWTNGPLLVRNDN
+246 
-259 GYFLREKDINPL
+259 
-271 AISNRYTVWDEHN
+271 
-284 QQVTFIDSE
+284 QQ
-293 TRTEE
+293 
-298 TLMPTAALEGN
+298 
-309 AEVAIADGAKIS
+309 
-321 CQTAFSS
+321 
-328 FKDMLANYDPEN
+328 
-340 VSRITG
+340 
-346 VSVASIEAAASL
+346 
-358 IAGAK
+358 
-363 KIAYHS
+363 
-369 WSGVA
+369 
-374 QHTNATQTERAI
+374 
-386 ATLYAL
+386 
-392 TGCFDQ
+392 
-398 EGCNRIYASH
+398 
-408 PVNVVNSPTLMPK
+408 
-421 SQWDKALGL
+421 
-430 EERPI
+430 
-435 GPPSQ
+435 
-440 GWVHSQDIWHSVL
+440 
-453 EGTPYKIRGL
+453 
-463 IGFGANI
+463 
-470 LLSQSDTSLGQQALE
+470 
-485 ALEFYAHVDLFET
+485 
-498 PTSKYADILLPVNTA
+498 
-513 WEREGLRTGFES
+513 
-525 SAAAQDHI
+525 
-533 QLRKKMVS
+533 
-541 PRGESRSDLEIVF
+541 
-554 DLACRLG
+554 
-561 MNEAFF
+561 
-567 DGNIEAAWNY
+567 AAWNY

>member
-1 MSDIIPGYCTLCRS
+1 M
-15 RCGTLSEVANDHLI
+15 
-29 KVRANPEHPN
+29 
-39 GKAMCMKGKAAPEL
+39 
-53 VDSAN
+53 
-58 RILYPMKRTH
+58 
-68 PKGAEDPGWQRI
+68 
-80 SWEEAMST
+80 
-88 IAGQLE
+88 
-94 KFKREDGAESVA
+94 
-106 FGFTSPSGTPLS
+106 
-118 DAIEWLERF
+118 
-127 VRIYG
+127 
-132 SPNTSYGTEICNWH
+132 
-146 KDVAHRWTFG
+146 
-156 CGIPV
+156 
-161 ADYSHADL
+161 
-169 ILLWG
+169 
-174 HNPANTWLA
+174 
-183 QASAIG
+183 
-189 TGRNNGA
+189 
-196 KLIVV
+196 
-201 DPRPTPLAKEANAWL
+201 
-216 DVNPGTDGA
+216 
-225 LALGLSHLLV
+225 
-235 ERNLF
+235 
-240 NHEFVR
+240 
-246 NWTNGPLLVRNDN
+246 
-259 GYFLREKDINPL
+259 
-271 AISNRYTVWDEHN
+271 
-284 QQVTFIDSE
+284 
-293 TRTEE
+293 
-298 TLMPTAALEGN
+298 
-309 AEVAIADGAKIS
+309 
-321 CQTAFSS
+321 
-328 FKDMLANYDPEN
+328 
-340 VSRITG
+340 
-346 VSVASIEAAASL
+346 
-358 IAGAK
+358 
-363 KIAYHS
+363 
-369 WSGVA
+369 
-374 QHTNATQTERAI
+374 
-386 ATLYAL
+386 
-392 TGCFDQ
+392 
-398 EGCNRIYASH
+398 
-408 PVNVVNSPTLMPK
+408 
-421 SQWDKALGL
+421 
-430 EERPI
+430 
-435 GPPSQ
+435 
-440 GWVHSQDIWHSVL
+440 
-453 EGTPYKIRGL
+453 
-463 IGFGANI
+463 
-470 LLSQSDTSLGQQALE
+470 
-485 ALEFYAHVDLFET
+485 
-498 PTSKYADILLPVNTA
+498 
-513 WEREGLRTGFES
+513 
-525 SAAAQDHI
+525 
-533 QLRKKMVS
+533 RKKMVS

-632 ILHHYGYNPLP
+632 ILHRYGYNPLP

-693 ATLADEEGIKTGDWV
+693 AALADEEGIKTGDWV

-817 TITFQ
+817 TVTFQ

-1044 FAIFYEIFRSPAKIN
+1044 FAIFYEIFRSPTKIN

-1068 IFAKSGRTEI
+1068 IFAKSGREEI

-1085 LLNFGEKLGIQMPSG
+1085 LLNFGEKLGIKMPSG

-1105 CESCSTRV
+1105 CESCSTKV

>member
-1 MSDIIPGYCTLCRS
+1 MSG
-15 RCGTLSEVANDHLI
+15 
-29 KVRANPEHPN
+29 
-39 GKAMCMKGKAAPEL
+39 
-53 VDSAN
+53 
-58 RILYPMKRTH
+58 
-68 PKGAEDPGWQRI
+68 
-80 SWEEAMST
+80 
-88 IAGQLE
+88 
-94 KFKREDGAESVA
+94 
-106 FGFTSPSGTPLS
+106 
-118 DAIEWLERF
+118 
-127 VRIYG
+127 
-132 SPNTSYGTEICNWH
+132 
-146 KDVAHRWTFG
+146 
-156 CGIPV
+156 
-161 ADYSHADL
+161 
-169 ILLWG
+169 
-174 HNPANTWLA
+174 
-183 QASAIG
+183 
-189 TGRNNGA
+189 
-196 KLIVV
+196 
-201 DPRPTPLAKEANAWL
+201 
-216 DVNPGTDGA
+216 
-225 LALGLSHLLV
+225 

-298 TLMPTAALEGN
+298 TLTPTAALEGN
-309 AEVAIADGAKIS
+309 VEVAIADGAKIS

-632 ILHHYGYNPLP
+632 ILHRYGYNPLP

-693 ATLADEEGIKTGDWV
+693 AALADEEGIKTGDWV

-817 TITFQ
+817 TVTFQ

-904 VELTPPGGNFIVPL
+904 VELTPPGENFIVPL

-1044 FAIFYEIFRSPAKIN
+1044 FAIFYEIFRSPTKIN

-1068 IFAKSGRTEI
+1068 IFAKSGREEI

-1085 LLNFGEKLGIQMPSG
+1085 LLNFGEKLGIKMPSG

-1105 CESCSTRV
+1105 CESCSTKV

>member
-309 AEVAIADGAKIS
+309 VEVAIADGAKIS

-421 SQWDKALGL
+421 SQLDKALGL

>member
-1 MSDIIPGYCTLCRS
+1 MSG
-15 RCGTLSEVANDHLI
+15 
-29 KVRANPEHPN
+29 
-39 GKAMCMKGKAAPEL
+39 
-53 VDSAN
+53 
-58 RILYPMKRTH
+58 
-68 PKGAEDPGWQRI
+68 
-80 SWEEAMST
+80 
-88 IAGQLE
+88 
-94 KFKREDGAESVA
+94 
-106 FGFTSPSGTPLS
+106 
-118 DAIEWLERF
+118 
-127 VRIYG
+127 
-132 SPNTSYGTEICNWH
+132 
-146 KDVAHRWTFG
+146 
-156 CGIPV
+156 
-161 ADYSHADL
+161 
-169 ILLWG
+169 
-174 HNPANTWLA
+174 
-183 QASAIG
+183 
-189 TGRNNGA
+189 
-196 KLIVV
+196 
-201 DPRPTPLAKEANAWL
+201 
-216 DVNPGTDGA
+216 
-225 LALGLSHLLV
+225 

-298 TLMPTAALEGN
+298 TLTPTAALEGN
-309 AEVAIADGAKIS
+309 VEVAIADGAKIS

-632 ILHHYGYNPLP
+632 ILHRYGYNPLP

-693 ATLADEEGIKTGDWV
+693 AALADEEGIKTGDWV

-817 TITFQ
+817 TVTFQ

-886 VEGIMSSYIN
+886 VEGIMTSYIN

-1021 YMCGPQPMMDAI
+1021 YMCANSD
-1033 SRGLQERGVPA
+1033 
-1044 FAIFYEIFRSPAKIN
+1044 N
-1059 NDPSLRHKV
+1059 NCNTH
-1068 IFAKSGRTEI
+1068 
-1078 WTTDKGT
+1078 
-1085 LLNFGEKLGIQMPSG
+1085 
-1100 CRVGQ
+1100 
-1105 CESCSTRV
+1105 
-1113 IAGNVQHLNGVEPSD
+1113 
-1128 EGACLTCQC
+1128 GA
-1137 IPAGDI
+1137 
-1143 TIDA
+1143 

>member
-1 MSDIIPGYCTLCRS
+1 M
-15 RCGTLSEVANDHLI
+15 
-29 KVRANPEHPN
+29 
-39 GKAMCMKGKAAPEL
+39 
-53 VDSAN
+53 
-58 RILYPMKRTH
+58 
-68 PKGAEDPGWQRI
+68 
-80 SWEEAMST
+80 
-88 IAGQLE
+88 
-94 KFKREDGAESVA
+94 
-106 FGFTSPSGTPLS
+106 
-118 DAIEWLERF
+118 
-127 VRIYG
+127 
-132 SPNTSYGTEICNWH
+132 
-146 KDVAHRWTFG
+146 
-156 CGIPV
+156 
-161 ADYSHADL
+161 
-169 ILLWG
+169 
-174 HNPANTWLA
+174 
-183 QASAIG
+183 
-189 TGRNNGA
+189 
-196 KLIVV
+196 

-298 TLMPTAALEGN
+298 TLTPTAALEGN
-309 AEVAIADGAKIS
+309 VEVAIADGAKIS

-632 ILHHYGYNPLP
+632 ILHRYGYNPLP

-693 ATLADEEGIKTGDWV
+693 AALADEEGIKTGDWV

-817 TITFQ
+817 TVTFQ

-1044 FAIFYEIFRSPAKIN
+1044 FAIFYEIFRSPTKIN

-1068 IFAKSGRTEI
+1068 IFAKSGREEI

-1085 LLNFGEKLGIQMPSG
+1085 LLNFGEKLGIKMPSG

-1105 CESCSTRV
+1105 CESCSTKV

>member
-309 AEVAIADGAKIS
+309 VEVAIADGAKIS

-1068 IFAKSGRTEI
+1068 ILQNQEEQRFGPRIKVLYLILGKS
-1078 WTTDKGT
+1078 
-1085 LLNFGEKLGIQMPSG
+1085 LGFK
-1100 CRVGQ
+1100 CLV
-1105 CESCSTRV
+1105 V
-1113 IAGNVQHLNGVEPSD
+1113 VVLDNVKAVQLG
-1128 EGACLTCQC
+1128 
-1137 IPAGDI
+1137 
-1143 TIDA
+1143 

>member
-1 MSDIIPGYCTLCRS
+1 
-15 RCGTLSEVANDHLI
+15 
-29 KVRANPEHPN
+29 
-39 GKAMCMKGKAAPEL
+39 
-53 VDSAN
+53 
-58 RILYPMKRTH
+58 
-68 PKGAEDPGWQRI
+68 
-80 SWEEAMST
+80 
-88 IAGQLE
+88 
-94 KFKREDGAESVA
+94 
-106 FGFTSPSGTPLS
+106 
-118 DAIEWLERF
+118 
-127 VRIYG
+127 
-132 SPNTSYGTEICNWH
+132 
-146 KDVAHRWTFG
+146 
-156 CGIPV
+156 
-161 ADYSHADL
+161 
-169 ILLWG
+169 
-174 HNPANTWLA
+174 
-183 QASAIG
+183 
-189 TGRNNGA
+189 
-196 KLIVV
+196 
-201 DPRPTPLAKEANAWL
+201 
-216 DVNPGTDGA
+216 
-225 LALGLSHLLV
+225 
-235 ERNLF
+235 
-240 NHEFVR
+240 
-246 NWTNGPLLVRNDN
+246 
-259 GYFLREKDINPL
+259 
-271 AISNRYTVWDEHN
+271 
-284 QQVTFIDSE
+284 
-293 TRTEE
+293 
-298 TLMPTAALEGN
+298 
-309 AEVAIADGAKIS
+309 
-321 CQTAFSS
+321 
-328 FKDMLANYDPEN
+328 
-340 VSRITG
+340 
-346 VSVASIEAAASL
+346 
-358 IAGAK
+358 
-363 KIAYHS
+363 
-369 WSGVA
+369 
-374 QHTNATQTERAI
+374 
-386 ATLYAL
+386 
-392 TGCFDQ
+392 
-398 EGCNRIYASH
+398 
-408 PVNVVNSPTLMPK
+408 
-421 SQWDKALGL
+421 
-430 EERPI
+430 
-435 GPPSQ
+435 
-440 GWVHSQDIWHSVL
+440 
-453 EGTPYKIRGL
+453 
-463 IGFGANI
+463 
-470 LLSQSDTSLGQQALE
+470 
-485 ALEFYAHVDLFET
+485 
-498 PTSKYADILLPVNTA
+498 
-513 WEREGLRTGFES
+513 
-525 SAAAQDHI
+525 
-533 QLRKKMVS
+533 
-541 PRGESRSDLEIVF
+541 
-554 DLACRLG
+554 
-561 MNEAFF
+561 
-567 DGNIEAAWNY
+567 
-577 QLEPLGLTVEML
+577 
-589 RNKPE
+589 
-594 GYDIP
+594 
-599 LEHKV
+599 
-604 RKYAFRDPNSGYLAG
+604 
-619 FNTETKRAEFYSE
+619 
-632 ILHHYGYNPLP
+632 YGYNPLP

-693 ATLADEEGIKTGDWV
+693 AALADEEGIKTGDWV

-817 TITFQ
+817 TVTFQ

-1044 FAIFYEIFRSPAKIN
+1044 FAIFYEIFRSPTKIN

-1068 IFAKSGRTEI
+1068 IFAKSGREEI

-1085 LLNFGEKLGIQMPSG
+1085 LLNFGEKLGIKMPSG

-1105 CESCSTRV
+1105 CESCSTKV

>member
-1 MSDIIPGYCTLCRS
+1 MNMMISYQ
-15 RCGTLSEVANDHLI
+15 
-29 KVRANPEHPN
+29 
-39 GKAMCMKGKAAPEL
+39 EL
-53 VDSAN
+53 V
-58 RILYPMKRTH
+58 RTF
-68 PKGAEDPGWQRI
+68 P
-80 SWEEAMST
+80 
-88 IAGQLE
+88 
-94 KFKREDGAESVA
+94 
-106 FGFTSPSGTPLS
+106 
-118 DAIEWLERF
+118 
-127 VRIYG
+127 
-132 SPNTSYGTEICNWH
+132 
-146 KDVAHRWTFG
+146 
-156 CGIPV
+156 
-161 ADYSHADL
+161 
-169 ILLWG
+169 
-174 HNPANTWLA
+174 
-183 QASAIG
+183 
-189 TGRNNGA
+189 
-196 KLIVV
+196 
-201 DPRPTPLAKEANAWL
+201 
-216 DVNPGTDGA
+216 
-225 LALGLSHLLV
+225 
-235 ERNLF
+235 
-240 NHEFVR
+240 
-246 NWTNGPLLVRNDN
+246 NGPLLVRNDN

-298 TLMPTAALEGN
+298 TLTPTAALEGN
-309 AEVAIADGAKIS
+309 VEVAIADGAKIS

-632 ILHHYGYNPLP
+632 ILHRYGYNPLP

-693 ATLADEEGIKTGDWV
+693 AALADEEGIKTGDWV

-817 TITFQ
+817 TVTFQ

-1044 FAIFYEIFRSPAKIN
+1044 FAIFYEIFRSPTKIN

-1068 IFAKSGRTEI
+1068 IFAKSGREEI

-1085 LLNFGEKLGIQMPSG
+1085 LLNFGEKLGIKMPSG

-1105 CESCSTRV
+1105 CESCSTKV

>member
-1 MSDIIPGYCTLCRS
+1 MMISYQ
-15 RCGTLSEVANDHLI
+15 
-29 KVRANPEHPN
+29 
-39 GKAMCMKGKAAPEL
+39 EL
-53 VDSAN
+53 V
-58 RILYPMKRTH
+58 RTF
-68 PKGAEDPGWQRI
+68 P
-80 SWEEAMST
+80 
-88 IAGQLE
+88 
-94 KFKREDGAESVA
+94 
-106 FGFTSPSGTPLS
+106 
-118 DAIEWLERF
+118 
-127 VRIYG
+127 
-132 SPNTSYGTEICNWH
+132 
-146 KDVAHRWTFG
+146 
-156 CGIPV
+156 
-161 ADYSHADL
+161 
-169 ILLWG
+169 
-174 HNPANTWLA
+174 
-183 QASAIG
+183 
-189 TGRNNGA
+189 
-196 KLIVV
+196 
-201 DPRPTPLAKEANAWL
+201 
-216 DVNPGTDGA
+216 
-225 LALGLSHLLV
+225 
-235 ERNLF
+235 
-240 NHEFVR
+240 
-246 NWTNGPLLVRNDN
+246 NGPLLVRNDN

-298 TLMPTAALEGN
+298 TLTPTAALEGN
-309 AEVAIADGAKIS
+309 VEVAIADGAKIS

-632 ILHHYGYNPLP
+632 ILHRYGYNPLP

-693 ATLADEEGIKTGDWV
+693 AALADEEGIKTGDWV

-817 TITFQ
+817 TVTFQ

-1044 FAIFYEIFRSPAKIN
+1044 FAIFYEIFRSPTKIN

-1068 IFAKSGRTEI
+1068 IFAKSGREEI

-1085 LLNFGEKLGIQMPSG
+1085 LLNFGEKLGIKMPSG

-1105 CESCSTRV
+1105 CESCSTKV

>member
-1 MSDIIPGYCTLCRS
+1 M
-15 RCGTLSEVANDHLI
+15 
-29 KVRANPEHPN
+29 
-39 GKAMCMKGKAAPEL
+39 
-53 VDSAN
+53 
-58 RILYPMKRTH
+58 
-68 PKGAEDPGWQRI
+68 
-80 SWEEAMST
+80 
-88 IAGQLE
+88 
-94 KFKREDGAESVA
+94 
-106 FGFTSPSGTPLS
+106 
-118 DAIEWLERF
+118 
-127 VRIYG
+127 
-132 SPNTSYGTEICNWH
+132 
-146 KDVAHRWTFG
+146 
-156 CGIPV
+156 
-161 ADYSHADL
+161 
-169 ILLWG
+169 
-174 HNPANTWLA
+174 
-183 QASAIG
+183 
-189 TGRNNGA
+189 
-196 KLIVV
+196 
-201 DPRPTPLAKEANAWL
+201 
-216 DVNPGTDGA
+216 
-225 LALGLSHLLV
+225 GLSHLLV

-309 AEVAIADGAKIS
+309 VEVAIADGAKIS

-817 TITFQ
+817 TVTFQ

>member
-1 MSDIIPGYCTLCRS
+1 
-15 RCGTLSEVANDHLI
+15 
-29 KVRANPEHPN
+29 
-39 GKAMCMKGKAAPEL
+39 
-53 VDSAN
+53 
-58 RILYPMKRTH
+58 
-68 PKGAEDPGWQRI
+68 
-80 SWEEAMST
+80 
-88 IAGQLE
+88 
-94 KFKREDGAESVA
+94 
-106 FGFTSPSGTPLS
+106 
-118 DAIEWLERF
+118 
-127 VRIYG
+127 
-132 SPNTSYGTEICNWH
+132 
-146 KDVAHRWTFG
+146 
-156 CGIPV
+156 
-161 ADYSHADL
+161 
-169 ILLWG
+169 
-174 HNPANTWLA
+174 
-183 QASAIG
+183 
-189 TGRNNGA
+189 
-196 KLIVV
+196 
-201 DPRPTPLAKEANAWL
+201 
-216 DVNPGTDGA
+216 
-225 LALGLSHLLV
+225 
-235 ERNLF
+235 
-240 NHEFVR
+240 
-246 NWTNGPLLVRNDN
+246 
-259 GYFLREKDINPL
+259 
-271 AISNRYTVWDEHN
+271 
-284 QQVTFIDSE
+284 
-293 TRTEE
+293 
-298 TLMPTAALEGN
+298 
-309 AEVAIADGAKIS
+309 
-321 CQTAFSS
+321 
-328 FKDMLANYDPEN
+328 
-340 VSRITG
+340 
-346 VSVASIEAAASL
+346 
-358 IAGAK
+358 
-363 KIAYHS
+363 
-369 WSGVA
+369 
-374 QHTNATQTERAI
+374 
-386 ATLYAL
+386 
-392 TGCFDQ
+392 
-398 EGCNRIYASH
+398 
-408 PVNVVNSPTLMPK
+408 
-421 SQWDKALGL
+421 
-430 EERPI
+430 
-435 GPPSQ
+435 
-440 GWVHSQDIWHSVL
+440 
-453 EGTPYKIRGL
+453 

>member
-1 MSDIIPGYCTLCRS
+1 MSG
-15 RCGTLSEVANDHLI
+15 
-29 KVRANPEHPN
+29 
-39 GKAMCMKGKAAPEL
+39 
-53 VDSAN
+53 
-58 RILYPMKRTH
+58 
-68 PKGAEDPGWQRI
+68 
-80 SWEEAMST
+80 
-88 IAGQLE
+88 
-94 KFKREDGAESVA
+94 
-106 FGFTSPSGTPLS
+106 
-118 DAIEWLERF
+118 
-127 VRIYG
+127 
-132 SPNTSYGTEICNWH
+132 
-146 KDVAHRWTFG
+146 
-156 CGIPV
+156 
-161 ADYSHADL
+161 
-169 ILLWG
+169 
-174 HNPANTWLA
+174 
-183 QASAIG
+183 
-189 TGRNNGA
+189 
-196 KLIVV
+196 
-201 DPRPTPLAKEANAWL
+201 
-216 DVNPGTDGA
+216 
-225 LALGLSHLLV
+225 

-298 TLMPTAALEGN
+298 TLTPTAALEGN
-309 AEVAIADGAKIS
+309 VEVAIADGAKIS

-632 ILHHYGYNPLP
+632 ILHRYGYNPLP

-693 ATLADEEGIKTGDWV
+693 AALADEEGIKTGDWV

-817 TITFQ
+817 TVTFQ

-886 VEGIMSSYIN
+886 VEGIMTSYIN

-1044 FAIFYEIFRSPAKIN
+1044 FAIFYEIFRSPTKIN

-1068 IFAKSGRTEI
+1068 IFAKSGREEI

-1085 LLNFGEKLGIQMPSG
+1085 LLNFGEKLGIKMPSG

-1105 CESCSTRV
+1105 CESCSTKV